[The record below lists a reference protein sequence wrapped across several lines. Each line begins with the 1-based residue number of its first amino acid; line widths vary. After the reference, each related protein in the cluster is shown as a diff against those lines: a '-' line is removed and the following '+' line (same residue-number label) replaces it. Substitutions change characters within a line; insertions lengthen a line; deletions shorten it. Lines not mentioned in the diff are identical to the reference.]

1 MCDPAGQSSMKG
13 RGPDVMALVH
23 KQRLDF
29 AERCKQYQ
37 ETGSLPQ
44 IGDVHVGLSNK
55 LTLIRL
61 AAGEPNLGVAFEA
74 VLMLTEIWHDEP
86 LWESCVQVEMRERT
100 SSLSGLQKVQ
110 APLRDAS
117 SVDVIADAAASST
130 VPAPT
135 MPCQVLPPSGLN
147 TNAVSPQEQA
157 LIQRNRDDALQ
168 KRDAKRA
175 KTDPTF
181 SHPDIP
187 QGMIWM

>member
-74 VLMLTEIWHDEP
+74 VLMLTEIWQDER

-100 SSLSGLQKVQ
+100 SSFSGLQKVQ

-130 VPAPT
+130 VPAG
-135 MPCQVLPPSGLN
+135 MSGASGLYA
-147 TNAVSPQEQA
+147 NALSSQKQA
-157 LIQRNRDDALQ
+157 LIQRNRDEAFQ

-175 KTDPTF
+175 KTDPTL